1 MKGKGFLTIIGCGLL
16 AAFLLSLTGPAVS
29 AAPGRGETAVS
40 ENEAETADEEEGRQ
54 KDGAEREKTAE
65 DSEAISE
72 NAASEASVSR
82 NMASR
87 KTVSQNSVSGNT
99 VSGDSVS
106 SNRIPARLLLR
117 PSGGRRTDVSRNVI
131 SGNSISQNTVSGNAV
146 SANTVSG
153 SSVAQNTVSEKTSS
167 VSEVSTG
174 SVSRNHAS
182 GDGTAEEKRPENRV
196 SGSSVSGN
204 QVSGNSTSGSKA
216 SGSRVSG
223 NSTSGNSVSQN
234 SVSRNNVSRNSVSAN
249 SVSQNAAP
257 EMVHDRKLT
266 LEDRQKVMS
275 SHKQTMQANEQD
287 RKTISGNDIDFS
299 DLKIACIG
307 DSITQAVNLESLE
320 NYQELAWPHIMQE
333 ALGAG
338 EVVNLGIGGSS
349 IGRYWADAFVDRYD
363 QIPEDTDLIL
373 VMGGTNDGFCAS
385 FVEFGNSAE
394 RAPRTFWGDLDEL
407 MDGLAADY
415 PDAEVIFMTPL
426 PNSLQDI
433 LKAERKYLMPQEK
446 FGEVI
451 STLAG
456 EHGMEVFDLYNSNI
470 LDGHDKDNVL
480 HLMPDGVHPNAE
492 GYRILGEHIAAE
504 LIRLLDE
511 RKEQMPEWN
520 GQSEDWEEPEESGTS
535 EDWEEPEESET
546 SEEQEVPEESGTS
559 EEQEVPEESQTSE
572 EQESRREAR

>member
-40 ENEAETADEEEGRQ
+40 ENEAETADEEEGQQ

-82 NMASR
+82 NMVSR

-117 PSGGRRTDVSRNVI
+117 PSGGRRTDVSGNVI

-234 SVSRNNVSRNSVSAN
+234 SVSRNSVSAN

-266 LEDRQKVMS
+266 LEDGQKVMS

-363 QIPEDTDLIL
+363 RVPEDTDLIL

-415 PDAEVIFMTPL
+415 PGAEVIFMTPL

-520 GQSEDWEEPEESGTS
+520 GQSEDR
-535 EDWEEPEESET
+535 EESET

-572 EQESRREAR
+572 EQESRREAG

>member
-16 AAFLLSLTGPAVS
+16 AASLLTLTGRPVS
-29 AAPGRGETAVS
+29 PGPGRGETAVS
-40 ENEAETADEEEGRQ
+40 ENEAETADEEEGQQ

-82 NMASR
+82 NMVSR

-117 PSGGRRTDVSRNVI
+117 PSGGRRTDVSGNVI

-234 SVSRNNVSRNSVSAN
+234 SVSRNSVSAN

-363 QIPEDTDLIL
+363 RVPEDTDLIL

-415 PDAEVIFMTPL
+415 PGAEVIFMTPL

-520 GQSEDWEEPEESGTS
+520 GQSEDR
-535 EDWEEPEESET
+535 EESET

-572 EQESRREAR
+572 EQESRREAG